1 MSSPITRRRFLAI
14 GAGALAAG
22 GLGGY
27 SFWESRKLEVRSIAI
42 RLAGLP
48 AGFDGCRIAFLSDFH
63 HGWFVSSDFL
73 ASVVAATNGLR
84 PDIVLLGGDYVD
96 SEPVCIQPVMD
107 LLGRLR
113 APLGVYAVQ
122 GNRDIAANRVLT
134 SRELVRQGIHEL
146 TNSGRWIERNGSRV
160 WLCGL
165 DDSTIGSPDIPAA
178 LDKLPRDAAAILV
191 THNPE
196 VVESLD
202 DPRLLLVCC
211 GHTHGGQI
219 NIPLL
224 GRPLLFSSACRKYA
238 QGLVQSAHSK
248 IFTTTGVGSFFP
260 PLRFRCPPEI
270 ALLTLA
276 RQ

>member
-1 MSSPITRRRFLAI
+1 MTRRKFLAI
-14 GAGALAAG
+14 GSGALAAG

-27 SFWESRKLEVRSIAI
+27 SFWESRAFEVRSTTV
-42 RLAGLP
+42 RLGGLP
-48 AGFDGCRIAFLSDFH
+48 SGFEGCRIALISDFH
-63 HGWFVSSDFL
+63 HGWFIPAAFL
-73 ASVVAATNGLR
+73 ASAVAATNALQ
-84 PDIVLLGGDYVD
+84 PDLVLLAGDFVD
-96 SEPVCIQPVMD
+96 SDPACIPAAMEE
-107 LLGRLR
+107 LGRLR

-134 SRELVRQGIHEL
+134 GRELARQGIEEL
-146 TNSGRWIERNGSRV
+146 TNRGRWLWRNGSQI

-178 LDKLPRDAAAILV
+178 LAGLPGDTPAILV

-202 DPRLLLVCC
+202 DPRILLVCC

-219 NIPLL
+219 NLPLL
-224 GRPLLFSSACRKYA
+224 GRLFLFSSACRKYA

-248 IFTTTGVGSFFP
+248 VFTTTGVGSFFP

-270 ALLTLA
+270 ALLTLV